1 MILMKRFA
9 SLAPVLL
16 AVGCQVPG
24 APTPEQ
30 NESRLM
36 QACGETSRLLER
48 MKSAE
53 SSFSYD
59 AQGNARIR
67 KDLWNQ
73 IPSNMQDTLINA
85 VAYTAVCGSG
95 EPSEQLVTIRASD
108 TSEVLAQQTVTEFD
122 Q

>member
-1 MILMKRFA
+1 MKRLG
-9 SLAPVLL
+9 SLAAALL
-16 AVGCQVPG
+16 AAACQMPA

-59 AQGNARIR
+59 RQGNARIS
-67 KDLWNQ
+67 KALWNQ
-73 IPSNMQDTLINA
+73 IPANMQDALINA

-95 EPSEQLVTIRASD
+95 EPGEQVVTIRASE